1 MQVHV
6 GLPMAFQN
14 ANLLFIEAK
23 SVAKK
28 ESALGLGFILNPETI
43 LWKHLQLLSGDA
55 QFADELD
62 LHCCFVLS

>member
-43 LWKHLQLLSGDA
+43 L
-55 QFADELD
+55 
-62 LHCCFVLS
+62 

>member
-6 GLPMAFQN
+6 GLPMALQN

-28 ESALGLGFILNPETI
+28 NQLG
-43 LWKHLQLLSGDA
+43 
-55 QFADELD
+55 
-62 LHCCFVLS
+62 V